1 MWCWYLTTQCYGAT
15 CLQVRSIFVGGLPES
30 VNEQKLQEVF
40 KVFGEIEKIMLP
52 YSKEDPTK

>member
-1 MWCWYLTTQCYGAT
+1 MPDKTHLGPG

-52 YSKEDPTK
+52 YSKEDPNK

>member
-1 MWCWYLTTQCYGAT
+1 MSV

-30 VNEQKLQEVF
+30 VNEQKLHDVF
-40 KVFGEIEKIMLP
+40 KAFGEIEKIMLP